1 MERQR
6 SECSTNDVPSLRPLR
21 KLTWRERWRRFRVWL
36 RRHANYQ
43 WLFWAYFMLLPL
55 VGGGL
60 GMAIIH
66 GNIPFIDSLFLA
78 ASAVT
83 ESGLATVQMTQ
94 LNNGFFAML
103 LVLII
108 IGSQVAM
115 LFPPLLIRRYLY
127 WRWYGMLI
135 RRERELRRQLA
146 QFSPQELQGLLQETE
161 SPAASDAAA
170 GKRAS
175 RGVESSEGDSSDAV
189 VAGKRVLRSEEF
201 VRGAYADAEDVEAQP
216 STSGRAALRAE
227 SWGGPL
233 PVALAET
240 ETLPPSNNSLDAHR
254 APSKDGSVADDPNRL
269 YRARHSICLLGNEMA
284 RHATLEYEAMGKLLM
299 LAFGFYACVIVVFT
313 PLVFA
318 AVVGAP
324 GPSPALAQE
333 GVSTGWFAVFTMFSA
348 LHNCGLVPLNANM
361 VPVRFQAGLLFLYGV
376 LIILG
381 NTGLPIVLYGLVWLG
396 HHFSKDKSAY
406 TYLLLHGRRFT
417 MFLFSGA
424 QTLVLGLM
432 LIALNVVQY
441 VVFLALSLDRS
452 SLLVDNSAG
461 SLVYQGLFQTV
472 STRNAGFSVVNFRDL
487 SPALLVVYVVMMY
500 LSPVPYVLT
509 LRSTARG
516 RAANRTSPPE
526 GDIVS
531 QEDPPERNVEA
542 ERPRPIRQ
550 QGLVFSSLA
559 KKFGN
564 VLMFDVVWLFLAL
577 FVICIAENYLLDN
590 RPSQVATV
598 GYVSV
603 FDILFELTS
612 AYGNVGLSVGVN
624 NADYSLSGVFNTFSK
639 LIIIATMIGGRNRLF
654 PRTHDDAIRFTF
666 DREMCSVTRESL
678 MAPEQRLRELKRR
691 RSKSVSTDGR
701 PPFLSAPLHLVNG
714 DMGR

>member
-1 MERQR
+1 M
-6 SECSTNDVPSLRPLR
+6 
-21 KLTWRERWRRFRVWL
+21 WL
-36 RRHANYQ
+36 RRRANYQ

-55 VGGGL
+55 IGGGL

-83 ESGLATVQMTQ
+83 ESGLATVQMIQ
-94 LNNGFFAML
+94 LNNGFFAMF
-103 LVLII
+103 LVLMIV
-108 IGSQVAM
+108 GSQVAM

-127 WRWYGMLI
+127 WKWYGMLI

-146 QFSPQELQGLLQETE
+146 QFSSQELDELLQETE
-161 SPAASDAAA
+161 SPAAPDAVA
-170 GKRAS
+170 GRRAPREGENGYRPTS
-175 RGVESSEGDSSDAV
+175 EESSEGNSGDAV

-201 VRGAYADAEDVEAQP
+201 VRDAYADAEDVEAQP
-216 STSGRAALRAE
+216 STSGRATLRAE
-227 SWGGPL
+227 SWDGPL

-240 ETLPPSNNSLDAHR
+240 ETLPPSCNSLDAHR
-254 APSKDGSVADDPNRL
+254 ALSKDGSVADDPHRL

-299 LAFGFYACVIVVFT
+299 LALGFYACVIVVFT
-313 PLVFA
+313 PLVYA

-348 LHNCGLVPLNANM
+348 LHNTGLTPLNAGM
-361 VPVRFQAGLLFLYGV
+361 VSVRFQAGLLFLYGV

-381 NTGLPIVLYGLVWLG
+381 NTGLPIVLYSLVWLG
-396 HHFSKDKSAY
+396 HRLSKDKSAY

-424 QTLVLGLM
+424 QTLVLSLM
-432 LIALNVVQY
+432 LIALIVLQY
-441 VVFLALSLDRS
+441 VAFLALSLDRS
-452 SLLVDNSAG
+452 SLLADNSAG
-461 SLVYQGLFQTV
+461 SLVYQGLFQTI
-472 STRNAGFSVVNFRDL
+472 STRNAGFSVFNFRDL
-487 SPALLVVYVVMMY
+487 SPALLVVYIVMMY

-516 RAANRTSPPE
+516 RAANDSSLPE
-526 GDIVS
+526 EDIVR
-531 QEDPPERNVEA
+531 QGEDAPERDVEA

-550 QGLVFSSLA
+550 QGMVLSSLA

-564 VLMFDVVWLFLAL
+564 VLMFDVVWLFFAL
-577 FVICIAENYLLDN
+577 FVICIAENYLLSN
-590 RPSQVATV
+590 PPSQVATV
-598 GYVSV
+598 GYVSI
-603 FDILFELTS
+603 FDVLFELTS
-612 AYGNVGLSVGVN
+612 AYGNVGLSIGVN

-678 MAPEQRLRELKRR
+678 MAPERRLRELKRR
-691 RSKSVSTDGR
+691 RSKSMSVDGR
-701 PPFLSAPLHLVNG
+701 PPFLSAPLHLVN
-714 DMGR
+714 DSVGR